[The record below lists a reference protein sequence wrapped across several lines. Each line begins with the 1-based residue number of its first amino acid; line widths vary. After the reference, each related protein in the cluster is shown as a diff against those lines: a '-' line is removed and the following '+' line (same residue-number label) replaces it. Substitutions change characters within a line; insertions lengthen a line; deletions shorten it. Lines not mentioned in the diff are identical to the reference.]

1 MKVGFGVALGLV
13 LAFSGAATAGT
24 ITCGQ
29 HVIKDGQREAPD
41 RDEILAKCGEPTRKE
56 SNQWYYER
64 QGEKTKILV
73 FGPQGKLN
81 KITDSAAR

>member
-1 MKVGFGVALGLV
+1 MKSAIAVVFGLALTLSGF
-13 LAFSGAATAGT
+13 ATAGS

-29 HVIKDGQREAPD
+29 HLIKDGQRLAPD
-41 RDEILAKCGEPTRKE
+41 RDEILAKCGEPTQKE
-56 SNQWYYER
+56 SNRWHYER
-64 QGEKTKILV
+64 PGAKNKILV